1 MLEQSRFVHI
11 LLAGSLITNVLGG
24 LVIWHNSKTIEVQS
38 QFNREMRL
46 TLAQLREQQ
55 AKNVARLHELEGKTE
70 AMPAKR
76 R

>member
-1 MLEQSRFVHI
+1 MDQARFIHI
-11 LLAGSLITNVLGG
+11 ILAGSLVTNVLGG

-55 AKNVARLHELEGKTE
+55 AKNVERLHELEGKTE
-70 AMPAKR
+70 TLPAKR